1 MWWAYSAPL
10 LKSVGAVVLLPG
22 PLAPLISTPL
32 FEWCS
37 TLPTAGGDLYKQ
49 CENDILAQKL
59 ACSQMFP
66 RVQSQYVSLKLTH
79 GEDLFS
85 YEVLLIRLHTIFL
98 VICLLF
104 DKPNC
109 FWRCREEVRFFK
121 QLVVQLCLASQKRR
135 QVSNPDYDPC
145 SMYQETHTIYIPT
158 LPSAYLDAYLFAVQS
173 ITMGTKLL

>member
-1 MWWAYSAPL
+1 MWWALSAPL
-10 LKSVGAVVLLPG
+10 QKSVGAVVLLPG

-37 TLPTAGGDLYKQ
+37 TKKPTAGGDLYKQ

-109 FWRCREEVRFFK
+109 FLEMQRRSQVFK
-121 QLVVQLCLASQKRR
+121 QLVVQLCQLAKKGGKFQI
-135 QVSNPDYDPC
+135 Q
-145 SMYQETHTIYIPT
+145 MMIP
-158 LPSAYLDAYLFAVQS
+158 VQ
-173 ITMGTKLL
+173 

>member
-121 QLVVQLCLASQKRR
+121 QLVVQLCLASQTRR

-145 SMYQETHTIYIPT
+145 SMYQETHTIYIPF
-158 LPSAYLDAYLFAVQS
+158 LPSAYLDAC
-173 ITMGTKLL
+173 LLYILS